1 MGDREAFGCTWSGS
15 YHKDEAC
22 FMGGSVMDLAI
33 ERVGVC
39 VACDWSV
46 FWGLGGVLI
55 IIYRN

>member
-1 MGDREAFGCTWSGS
+1 MGCTWSGS

-46 FWGLGGVLI
+46 FGVLGGVLI